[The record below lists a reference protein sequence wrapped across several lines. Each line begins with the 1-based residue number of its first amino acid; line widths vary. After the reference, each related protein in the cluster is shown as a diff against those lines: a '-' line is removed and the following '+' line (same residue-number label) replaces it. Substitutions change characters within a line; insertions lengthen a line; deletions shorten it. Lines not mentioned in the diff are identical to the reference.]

1 MHKSPFGILING
13 THAQLA
19 GLALLVALILT
30 ALHGGLTLQNDDLQ
44 IYFML
49 CGGGAEPGPFAL
61 YTNVCLGSVISRL
74 SVIFPGVN
82 WYLYFLFGLALM
94 ASCALNLSV
103 CERLSRCRLHS
114 KIAAL
119 LFLVYVNYQGLT
131 TTQYTHV
138 GIYAACSAVM
148 LISRMLEERN
158 GSAWRV
164 VVSSLLLLFAFSL
177 RTSSLL
183 PAVFLM
189 AGILMAQYKSLA
201 DCCAI
206 RHLAVALAVPLVLCG
221 GASLVNSIAYQNSPE
236 WNDALRFL
244 RARVQ
249 ILDTK
254 DNSGLD
260 KEADLQSAGV
270 SPESFNL
277 FKQFVYVPE
286 MDSLDTVES
295 ALDVHKTGRK
305 GVFGI
310 SQAADMGLLEFHLSN
325 LAPRMTL
332 ARTVTPYVPL
342 CVGVLI
348 LILFPERK
356 RFAAAAWVLAALFCY
371 LAILALMDRLVG
383 RVLNPVLYLT
393 ALYVLSQPEDTSGI
407 VRRNWRAAVSVMAAL
422 SACVF
427 CFRHFGEVKAN
438 SGEIWEYCRSKPD
451 TQFYTCYM
459 QHDGPYPAGVDG
471 YSLNLLQNSNVLPLA
486 DGWVFYTPAYKAA
499 LNARGISN
507 PYSHLARPNTEIIT
521 CKLYPPHTALSIIQK
536 EIYAQTGQ
544 HVDFEKVAEKGA
556 FEFWTA
562 NVTSSKARQ

>member
-1 MHKSPFGILING
+1 MHKSPFGIFING
-13 THAQLA
+13 TPAQLA
-19 GLALLVALILT
+19 GVALLVALILT

-74 SVIFPGVN
+74 SVLFPGVN
-82 WYLYFLFGLALM
+82 WYLCLLFVLALL

-119 LFLVYVNYQGLT
+119 LFLVYINYQGLT

-148 LISRMLEERN
+148 LISRMLDGRC
-158 GSAWRV
+158 GAWRV
-164 VVSSLLLLFAFSL
+164 ALSTLLLLFAFCL
-177 RTSSLL
+177 RTSTLL
-183 PAVFLM
+183 PAVFLL
-189 AGILMAQYKSLA
+189 AGILMAQHECLKDRRA
-201 DCCAI
+201 VH
-206 RHLAVALAVPLVLCG
+206 RLAVVLAIPLALCG
-221 GASLVNSIAYQNSPE
+221 AASLVNSIAYQNTPE

-244 RARVQ
+244 QARVQ
-249 ILDTK
+249 ILDSK

-270 SPESFNL
+270 SPESLNL
-277 FKQFVYVPE
+277 FKQFIYVPE
-286 MDSLDTVES
+286 MEGLDTVES
-295 ALDVHKTGRK
+295 ALAVHKKGRK
-305 GVFGI
+305 GVLGI
-310 SQAADMGLLEFHLSN
+310 SRAADMGLLEFRLSN

-342 CVGVLI
+342 CVGVLF

-356 RFAAAAWVLAALFCY
+356 RFAAAAWVLAALLCY
-371 LAILALMDRLVG
+371 LTILALMDRLVG
-383 RVLNPVLYLT
+383 RVLNPALYLA
-393 ALYVLSQPEDTSGI
+393 ALYVLSLPEDAPGV
-407 VRRNWRAAVSVMAAL
+407 VRRSWRAAVSVMAAL
-422 SACVF
+422 FACAF

-438 SGEIWEYCRSKPD
+438 SGEVWEYCQSKPA

-459 QHDGPYPAGVDG
+459 QHNGPYPAGVGG
-471 YSLNLLQNSNVLPLA
+471 YSLHLLQNSNVLPLA

-507 PYSHLARPNTEIIT
+507 PYSHLIQPNTEIIT
-521 CKLYPPHTALSIIQK
+521 CKLYSPHTALSIIQQ

-544 HVDFEKVAEKGA
+544 RVDFEKVAEKGA

-562 NVTSSKARQ
+562 NVTSSKVRQ